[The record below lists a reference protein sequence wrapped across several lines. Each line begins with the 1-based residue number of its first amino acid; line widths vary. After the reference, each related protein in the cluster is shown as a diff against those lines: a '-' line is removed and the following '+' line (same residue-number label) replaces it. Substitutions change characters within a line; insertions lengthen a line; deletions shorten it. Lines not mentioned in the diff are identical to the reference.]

1 MSLPTSWGS
10 PPCGGA
16 CERPR
21 RHQPALLPR
30 LGRAALVNRIIRLQK
45 VLNEQQ
51 RAVDWLH
58 KELHEQQQ
66 AAYSKGWDE
75 AMKEARH
82 GL

>member
-1 MSLPTSWGS
+1 MSVHADTSPLFYLDW
-10 PPCGGA
+10 
-16 CERPR
+16 
-21 RHQPALLPR
+21 
-30 LGRAALVNRIIRLQK
+30 GRAALVNRIIRLQK

>member
-1 MSLPTSWGS
+1 VSVHADTSPLFYLDW
-10 PPCGGA
+10 
-16 CERPR
+16 
-21 RHQPALLPR
+21 
-30 LGRAALVNRIIRLQK
+30 GRAALVNRIIRLQK

-66 AAYSKGWDE
+66 AAYSKGLDE